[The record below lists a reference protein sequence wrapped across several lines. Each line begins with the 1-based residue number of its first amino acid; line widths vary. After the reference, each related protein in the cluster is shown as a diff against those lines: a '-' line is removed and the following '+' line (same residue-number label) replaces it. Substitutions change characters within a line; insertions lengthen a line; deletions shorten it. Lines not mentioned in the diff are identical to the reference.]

1 MRQPDQ
7 DDSPMMNNVKRFLFT
22 VASLSLSILLAA
34 CDGQSPVPQPEPQP
48 DAAVTASVITD
59 KIANGWKAGTTG
71 RISVVHYPTNQV
83 TDAVVLTSAVVDG
96 QGNFSLPLPTGAQV
110 APYLVEYQ
118 TTPRTDCTGYFTSSV
133 PGAKHYNVN
142 FYLLED
148 TTNNKVISRAFL
160 QNNPGF
166 TGDFKVGD
174 YLIERIYADQAHT
187 VTGTLSCPTFRSTLN
202 LNLKAG
208 WNAVVDTVDA
218 VNAEGRIR
226 DQTIRSVTSL
236 PANVF

>member
-1 MRQPDQ
+1 ME
-7 DDSPMMNNVKRFLFT
+7 SVRFAI
-22 VASLSLSILLAA
+22 VSLSLSILLAA
-34 CDGQSPVPQPEPQP
+34 CNGQSSVSQPEPQP
-48 DAAVTASVITD
+48 DAAVTAYVITD
-59 KIANGWKAGTTG
+59 KIVNGWTMGTTG

-83 TDAVVLTSAVVDG
+83 TDAIVLTSAVVDG
-96 QGNFSLPLPTGAQV
+96 QGNFSLPLPSGVQV

-142 FYLLED
+142 TYLLED
-148 TTNNKVISRAFL
+148 NANNKVLSRAFI

-166 TGDFKVGD
+166 TGEFKVGD
-174 YLIERIYADQAHT
+174 YVIERIYADQAHT
-187 VTGTLSCPTFRSTLN
+187 VTGTLSCPTFRATLN

-208 WNAVVDTVDA
+208 WNAVVNTVDA

-226 DQTIRSVTSL
+226 DQTVRSVTSL
-236 PANVF
+236 PANEF